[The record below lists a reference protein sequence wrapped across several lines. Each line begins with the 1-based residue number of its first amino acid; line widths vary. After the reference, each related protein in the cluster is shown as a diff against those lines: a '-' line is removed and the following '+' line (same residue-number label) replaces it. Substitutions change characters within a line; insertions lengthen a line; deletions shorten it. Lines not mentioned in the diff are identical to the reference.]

1 MASTAIRRSSHTAHR
16 VLIAEMDSIAQR
28 ARYDAKDHHVATT
41 ELSGMLRIGRLVS
54 EHILLTDVMVLDGC
68 YFMRLGPEG
77 VIREL
82 GATEAQFPL
91 TITGHYPSLGEGLSA
106 RLANADFAWSLD
118 NVHRGREVPTSVTN
132 TWQQWLDYVERGIV
146 RYEQQTGQFAL
157 PAGAAYPLEHEGA
170 EALQAALEQTLGRGA
185 AFTTI
190 NGALEGE
197 PERERIRDWW
207 NVRYLDGISR
217 VTGADWLS
225 FEPADEPSRRM
236 GENEQIRLPER
247 LRTWAE
253 SNGSATISLA
263 WDHTVKQRAAL
274 HRKPSQ
280 TALRALTFSA
290 MQVSQAP
297 TRTGVLTDATLKI
310 FIALAVITAE
320 IIGLQITD
328 ALPFLSASALT
339 ILVLSTFPFGSLSTL
354 LSNLKPDRHSLL
366 LLSRNKA
373 DH

>member
-1 MASTAIRRSSHTAHR
+1 MASSAIRQYPSAANRI
-16 VLIAEMDSIAQR
+16 LIAEMDSIAQR
-28 ARYDAKDHHVATT
+28 ARYDTKDHHVATT

-54 EHILLTDVMVLDGC
+54 EHILLTDAMVLDGC

-91 TITGHYPSLGEGLSA
+91 TITGHYSSLREGLEV
-106 RLANADFAWSLD
+106 RLANADFVWSLE
-118 NVHRGREVPTSVTN
+118 NFRLGHEAPSSITN

-146 RYEQQTGQFAL
+146 RYEQQNGQFIL
-157 PAGAAYPLEHEGA
+157 PAGARYPLRHAGA
-170 EALQAALEQTLGRGA
+170 DQLQATLDQTTGRGA
-185 AFTTI
+185 AFATI
-190 NGALEGE
+190 HEALQEE
-197 PERERIRDWW
+197 SERARIRNWW

-225 FEPADEPSRRM
+225 FEPTDEPSRQT
-236 GENEQIRLPER
+236 GENEHIRLPKR
-247 LRTWAE
+247 LRAWAE

-263 WDHTVKQRAAL
+263 WVQTVKQRATL
-274 HRKPSQ
+274 HRKKSH

-297 TRTGVLTDATLKI
+297 TRTGVLMDATIKVL
-310 FIALAVITAE
+310 IALAVITAE
-320 IIGLQITD
+320 IIGLQVTNTI
-328 ALPFLSASALT
+328 PFLSASALT

-354 LSNLKPDRHSLL
+354 LSSLKPDRHSLL
-366 LLSRNKA
+366 LLSRHKA